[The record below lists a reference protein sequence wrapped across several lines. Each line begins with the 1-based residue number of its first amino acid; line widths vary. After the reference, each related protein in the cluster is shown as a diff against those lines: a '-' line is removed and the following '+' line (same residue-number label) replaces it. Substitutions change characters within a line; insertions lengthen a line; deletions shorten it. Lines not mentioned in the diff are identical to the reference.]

1 MFLNEVHRMDLKKI
15 IKGVLKHKKKS
26 SNVDI
31 SESISNIRTLLT
43 ELTTSLDDL
52 NAILKR
58 ICLKKK

>member
-31 SESISNIRTLLT
+31 SESISNFRTLLT